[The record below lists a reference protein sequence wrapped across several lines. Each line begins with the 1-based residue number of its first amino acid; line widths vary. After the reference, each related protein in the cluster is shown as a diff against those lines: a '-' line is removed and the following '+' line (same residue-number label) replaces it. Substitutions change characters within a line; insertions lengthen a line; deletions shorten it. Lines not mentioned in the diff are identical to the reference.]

1 MAMRKLFVLCLLA
14 WSCAL
19 LAQGYS
25 VQYFDE
31 ADGLSH
37 GHVSEILQ
45 DTTGMIWIATWNG
58 LNRFDG
64 KHFVSFKVST
74 DDDMPVPND
83 IIRRLY
89 LRPDNNLLCRIENRV
104 LLFDTKQCC
113 FDTLPPVEE
122 QIAYEWLHKKIAP
135 EQQRP
140 KGKTLQY
147 GNTTL
152 PNILNEFTDRQ
163 GNIWSVSSI
172 RGFYRSTPLPSHGKY
187 LNHEEVRS
195 TCRMRNGDVLAAS
208 RYSEQVMVFDSTL
221 TLLGY
226 MDGNGVIRPQPVAF
240 GSLAYCMYD
249 AGDGYLLVGR
259 KPGGMIELRNGRKRV
274 YNELSNVYDIQQD
287 AEGVFWMAT
296 FGYGLWRGV
305 RAETG
310 ELRCE
315 QIRGTEHI
323 SIRRLYLHADGTLLA
338 ATTSGML
345 VIDDRGASA
354 PVMRFHQRIP
364 GNTHSL
370 NSNAAMCVSVVDS
383 IVYVGTVGGG
393 VNYCHWNEIH
403 NASPRFGHI
412 TSKEGLHNDIVYEIV
427 PWAED
432 ELLIQGNTAINI
444 FQPSTG
450 QVTVYGKSF
459 FGEPASCKYG
469 EVPPIVIDSNRLL
482 LATAAGLY
490 LFDKQDIQPT
500 KDTIRIALNSIYR
513 KGGIQES
520 NVDHLSSITL
530 APFERTIVLSFAA
543 LDYRNNGEIEYS
555 TRLYKAGEIGEWGPL
570 TATSDVIMQDMQPGD
585 YVFEIR
591 STDALGH
598 LQNNIRTIT
607 IHVTPTFLE
616 STMGHVLLIG
626 LLLCVAVAI
635 TVLALQLRASRKKRA
650 ETLEAYLELQERLSI
665 IEKQRIEN
673 PQLPMPEILSTGYMS
688 HNEQFIND
696 LHRFM
701 ENNIDSSEIVIDDM
715 AASLNMSRA
724 SFNRKMKELFN
735 LTPKDFIQTARIKHA
750 CSLLEATDMSAKEI
764 AYACGFSDQRYF
776 SKCFKTATGKTPT
789 EWRTAVQSQ

>member
-19 LAQGYS
+19 FAQGYS

-64 KHFVSFKVST
+64 KHFVSFKAST

-113 FDTLPPVEE
+113 FDTLPPAEE

-221 TLLGY
+221 SLRGY
-226 MDGNGVIRPQPVAF
+226 IDGNGALRPQPVAF

-249 AGDGYLLVGR
+249 AGDGHLLVGR
-259 KPGGMIELRNGRKRV
+259 KPGGMIEFREGHKRV
-274 YNELSNVYDIQQD
+274 YDEVPNVYDIQTD
-287 AEGVFWMAT
+287 GEGIVWIAT
-296 FGYGLWRGV
+296 FGYGLWRGQ
-305 RAETG
+305 RTATG
-310 ELRCE
+310 ALQCE
-315 QIRGTEHI
+315 RVKGTEHI
-323 SIRRLYLHADGTLLA
+323 AFRRLYLHEDGTLLA
-338 ATTSGML
+338 ATKSGLL
-345 VIDDRGASA
+345 VMDDRSASE
-354 PVMRFHQRIP
+354 PVIRIHHREP
-364 GNTHSL
+364 GNPCSL
-370 NSNAAMCVSVVDS
+370 SSNAAMCVHVADG
-383 IVYVGTVGGG
+383 IVYIGTEGGG
-393 VNYCHWNEIH
+393 LNYCHWEEIH

-444 FQPSTG
+444 FHPSTN
-450 QVTVYGKSF
+450 QITVYGKSF
-459 FGEPASCKYG
+459 FGEQSSCKYG
-469 EVPPIVIDSNRLL
+469 EVPPVKIDDTRML
-482 LATAAGLY
+482 LASAAGLY
-490 LFDKQDIQPT
+490 VFDKQDIPSASGT
-500 KDTIRIALNSIYR
+500 VRIALNSIYR
-513 KGGIQES
+513 KGGIREN
-520 NVDHLSSITL
+520 NVDHLASITL
-530 APFERTIVLSFAA
+530 APSERTIVLSFAA

-555 TRLYKAGEIGEWGPL
+555 TRLYKAGETGEWGPL
-570 TATSDVIMQDMQPGD
+570 TATSDVIMQDLQPGD

-635 TVLALQLRASRKKRA
+635 TVVALQLRASRKKRA
-650 ETLEAYLELQERLSI
+650 ETLEAYLELQERLSV

-789 EWRTAVQSQ
+789 EWRSAVQSQ